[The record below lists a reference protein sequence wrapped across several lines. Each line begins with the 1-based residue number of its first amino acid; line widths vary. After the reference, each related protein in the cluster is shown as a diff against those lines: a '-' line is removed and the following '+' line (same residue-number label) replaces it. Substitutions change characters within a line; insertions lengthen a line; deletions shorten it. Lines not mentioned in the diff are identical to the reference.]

1 MRKWREELLTF
12 NSNQTMTVTTTEPTV
27 AQPASLLPIVSAP
40 EKKPIIEN
48 NDKKRIAK
56 AVELLLIAPCL
67 KVPQAMRAARFTDS
81 ESSNRAIQM
90 QVRRALAR
98 VKEYEENINAST
110 VTAATP
116 AALPAPALAPPP
128 AQLQPAAAA
137 HSSSS
142 SETKT
147 NTSKITQAT
156 TTKQ

>member
-1 MRKWREELLTF
+1 MGLGGSDRRRNSVNMATGGGTVKQI

-81 ESSNRAIQM
+81 ESVGAGR
-90 QVRRALAR
+90 
-98 VKEYEENINAST
+98 K
-110 VTAATP
+110 
-116 AALPAPALAPPP
+116 
-128 AQLQPAAAA
+128 
-137 HSSSS
+137 
-142 SETKT
+142 
-147 NTSKITQAT
+147 
-156 TTKQ
+156 

>member
-1 MRKWREELLTF
+1 
-12 NSNQTMTVTTTEPTV
+12 MTVTTTEPTV
-27 AQPASLLPIVSAP
+27 AQPAPLLPIVSAP

-67 KVPQAMRAARFTDS
+67 KVPQAMRAAKFTDS

-110 VTAATP
+110 VTAAN
-116 AALPAPALAPPP
+116 
-128 AQLQPAAAA
+128 QQ
-137 HSSSS
+137 
-142 SETKT
+142 
-147 NTSKITQAT
+147 QYRR
-156 TTKQ
+156 QR